1 MTKQRKPFMTEMQV
15 EGTRAERRL
24 ERADAER
31 QARVLIANMPTGKA
45 AKQTYVRNLVVRA
58 LRKEIDPQVFE
69 AFVSLT
75 NIQDEV
81 DAVLARARII
91 AERKRI

>member
-1 MTKQRKPFMTEMQV
+1 MTKQRKPFITEMQA
-15 EGTRAERRL
+15 EGTHAERRL
-24 ERADAER
+24 ERIDAER
-31 QARVLIANMPTGKA
+31 QARELVANLPSDSA
-45 AKQTYVRNLVVRA
+45 ARQMYVRNLVVRA
-58 LRKEIDPQVFE
+58 MRKEIDPQTFE

-91 AERKRI
+91 AERMRI